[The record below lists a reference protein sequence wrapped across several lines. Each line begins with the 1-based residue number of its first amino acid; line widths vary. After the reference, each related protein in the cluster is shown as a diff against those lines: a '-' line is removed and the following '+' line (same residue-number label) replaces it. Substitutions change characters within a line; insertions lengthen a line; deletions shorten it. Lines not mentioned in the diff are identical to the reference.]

1 MRVVLAGLLVIGLVA
16 CGKAPSSDQ
25 CSKALDHLIELE
37 VLNAGGNKGLNEEQ
51 KADLAKQ
58 KASVSD
64 AQRTQFMEACVKKT
78 PKSIVECVQAAPT
91 LDDASKC
98 DG

>member
-1 MRVVLAGLLVIGLVA
+1 
-16 CGKAPSSDQ
+16 
-25 CSKALDHLIELE
+25 
-37 VLNAGGNKGLNEEQ
+37 
-51 KADLAKQ
+51 
-58 KASVSD
+58 
-64 AQRTQFMEACVKKT
+64 VKKT